1 MYYVL
6 SDGRGG
12 EIDVDL
18 SDDGM
23 VPSFHLIDNVIQDG
37 DQDTSTIDPPEEGDG
52 LPEGGDGDEGESDLE
67 EGEPEQKSEQ
77 PEQKEK
83 RQRGYRYNKRF
94 NCWVPTWKVL
104 VHANHYEEL
113 KKNAEATK
121 KFKRLFRGQQCRF
134 KRRSKDIITAC
145 SIAAAGASDKGVQ
158 SVIFGTLK
166 AIAEEMDI
174 KISAKQLSKGTPAR
188 NSLRNWEVNLA
199 AGYLAEVVHQIH
211 LDAERLQKKYGNR
224 VKLQITLITDHGNL
238 DGIDHFV
245 KMICWASEDEKA
257 TNFCG
262 ISILISIE
270 GGIQR

>member
-1 MYYVL
+1 
-6 SDGRGG
+6 
-12 EIDVDL
+12 
-18 SDDGM
+18 
-23 VPSFHLIDNVIQDG
+23 VIQDG

-211 LDAERLQKKYGNR
+211 FDAERLQKKYGNR
-224 VKLQITLITDHGNL
+224 VKLQITLITDHGNR